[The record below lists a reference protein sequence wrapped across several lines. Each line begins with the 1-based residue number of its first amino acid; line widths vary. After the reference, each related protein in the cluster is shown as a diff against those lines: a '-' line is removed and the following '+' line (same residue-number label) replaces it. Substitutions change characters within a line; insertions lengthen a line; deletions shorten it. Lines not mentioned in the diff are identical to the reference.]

1 MEKKHQLNLTY
12 LFIAFGLLLLF
23 QSFWASYTQVET
35 IPYSRFE
42 QLLKDKQIEKVV
54 VGPSQIRGEFK
65 TPEGGKKYF
74 TTTRVDP
81 AVAGELQKYGI
92 DYTGS
97 TGENLLRDLLSWVLP
112 ILIFF
117 GIWAFFFRRIVEK
130 QGMGGLMS
138 VGRSRAKIYV
148 ETKTG
153 VTFDD
158 VAGAD
163 EAKGELKEVVDF
175 LMDPEQHG
183 RLGARVPKGIL
194 LVGPPGIGK
203 TLLARAVAGQ
213 AAVPFFSISGSEF
226 VEMFVGVG
234 ASRVRDLFE
243 KAKKA
248 SPAIVFVDEI
258 DAVGRQR
265 GTGMGGGNDER
276 EQTLNQLL
284 SEMDGFDASTNVVVI
299 AATNRPDVL
308 DPALLRPGRFDRQV
322 TVGYPDRAGR

>member
-1 MEKKHQLNLTY
+1 MVFTAPHPFPKARLCLSVKGQWEATMEKKHQLNLTY

-23 QSFWASYTQVET
+23 QSFWVSYSQVET
-35 IPYSRFE
+35 IPYSKF
-42 QLLKDKQIEKVV
+42 QDLLKDKQIENVV

-97 TGENLLRDLLSWVLP
+97 TGENLLHDLLSWVLP

-117 GIWAFFFRRIVEK
+117 GIWAFFFRRMAEK
-130 QGMGGLMS
+130 QGIGGLMS

-163 EAKGELKEVVDF
+163 
-175 LMDPEQHG
+175 
-183 RLGARVPKGIL
+183 
-194 LVGPPGIGK
+194 
-203 TLLARAVAGQ
+203 
-213 AAVPFFSISGSEF
+213 
-226 VEMFVGVG
+226 
-234 ASRVRDLFE
+234 
-243 KAKKA
+243 
-248 SPAIVFVDEI
+248 
-258 DAVGRQR
+258 
-265 GTGMGGGNDER
+265 
-276 EQTLNQLL
+276 
-284 SEMDGFDASTNVVVI
+284 
-299 AATNRPDVL
+299 
-308 DPALLRPGRFDRQV
+308 
-322 TVGYPDRAGR
+322 